1 MTTGF
6 PMASTV
12 RDNPAQNRFELD
24 LGDSMAI
31 AAYRLSPGVVTI
43 HHTEVPPQHGG
54 QGIGS
59 ALVRG
64 TLDIIRARNEKV
76 QPRCPFVS
84 AFIRKNPQY
93 RDLLA
98 A

>member
-6 PMASTV
+6 TMANTV
-12 RDNPAQNRFELD
+12 RDNPAQNRFEMD
-24 LGDSMAI
+24 LGDSVAI
-31 AAYRLSPGVVTI
+31 AAYRLAPGVVTI
-43 HHTEVPPQHGG
+43 YHTEVPPQHGG
-54 QGIGS
+54 QGVGS

-76 QPRCPFVS
+76 RPRCPFVS
-84 AFIRKNPQY
+84 AFIRKNPEYQ
-93 RDLLA
+93 DLLA

>member
-6 PMASTV
+6 SMANTV
-12 RDNPAQNRFELD
+12 RDNPAQHRFEMD

-31 AAYRLSPGVVTI
+31 ANYRLSPGVVTI
-43 HHTEVPPQHGG
+43 YHTEVPPQHGG

-76 QPRCPFVS
+76 LPRCPFVS
-84 AFIRKNPQY
+84 AFIRKNPEY

-98 A
+98 S

>member
-1 MTTGF
+1 MSIERETGV
-6 PMASTV
+6 MADPVHDEAV
-12 RDNPAQNRFELD
+12 RVGL
-24 LGDSMAI
+24 LGC
-31 AAYRLSPGVVTI
+31 GHV
-43 HHTEVPPQHGG
+43 
-54 QGIGS
+54 GS

-64 TLDIIRARNEKV
+64 ALDIIRARNEKV

-98 A
+98 G

>member
-6 PMASTV
+6 VMANTV
-12 RDNPAQNRFELD
+12 RDNPAQHRFEMD
-24 LGDSMAI
+24 LGDSLAI
-31 AAYRLSPGVVTI
+31 ASYRLSPGVVTI
-43 HHTEVPPQHGG
+43 YHTEVPPQHGG

-84 AFIRKNPQY
+84 AFVRKNPEYQ
-93 RDLLA
+93 DLLA
-98 A
+98 

>member
-1 MTTGF
+1 MT
-6 PMASTV
+6 STV
-12 RDNPAQNRFELD
+12 RDNPAQNRFEMD
-24 LGDSMAI
+24 LGDSLAI
-31 AAYRLSPGVVTI
+31 AAYRSSAGVVAI

-54 QGIGS
+54 QGVGS

-64 TLDIIRARNEKV
+64 ALDIIRARNEKV

-84 AFIRKNPQY
+84 AFIRKNPEY

>member
-1 MTTGF
+1 
-6 PMASTV
+6 MANTV
-12 RDNPAQNRFELD
+12 RDNPAQHRFEMD

-31 AAYRLSPGVVTI
+31 ANYRLSPGVVMI
-43 HHTEVPPQHGG
+43 YHTEVPPHHGG

-64 TLDIIRARNEKV
+64 ALDIIRARDEKV
-76 QPRCPFVS
+76 QPRCPFVA
-84 AFIRKNPQY
+84 AFIRKNPEY

-98 A
+98 S

>member
-6 PMASTV
+6 SMTSAV
-12 RDNPAQNRFELD
+12 RDNSEQNRFEMD
-24 LGDSMAI
+24 LGGPLAI
-31 AAYRLSPGVVTI
+31 AAYRMSPGVVTI
-43 HHTEVPPQHGG
+43 YHTEVPPQHGG

-76 QPRCPFVS
+76 HPRCPFVS